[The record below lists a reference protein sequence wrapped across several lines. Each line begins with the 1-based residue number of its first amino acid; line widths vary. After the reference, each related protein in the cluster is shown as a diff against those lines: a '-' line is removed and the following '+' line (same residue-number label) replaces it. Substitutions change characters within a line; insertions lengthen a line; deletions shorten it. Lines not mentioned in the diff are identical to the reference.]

1 MPVYTVAQVARYM
14 RETLERDSLLSD
26 LWVNGE
32 ASNVFRSGAGHC
44 YFTLKDRESQLR
56 CVMFRSVAP
65 ARLPQDGE
73 AVVAHGRVSLYEARG
88 DVQLYVDMV
97 QPEGLGLQQLELERL
112 KAKLQAE
119 GLFDEARKRPLP
131 RFPRSIGVVTSPQ
144 GAVLHDIISVI
155 GRRYPA
161 VELVIAP
168 TRVQGDGAAE
178 EIVAALTALTAL
190 SDIDVVIVARGG
202 GSAEDL
208 SAFNAEVVARAV
220 YGSRAPVV
228 SAVGHE
234 TDVTLV
240 DFVADRRAPTPS
252 AAAEMVVPDRLELR
266 AAITSDEKRLVA
278 AMADAIAQRRREVH
292 AMTGRMAARVPD
304 VAQRRQRVDDLLR
317 SATAHIRTTLALR
330 RERVRGLALQIASLS
345 PARTLSRG
353 YAVVE
358 RDGTTVVSVA
368 QVRPGDPI
376 TVHVSDGRFG
386 GVVR

>member
-1 MPVYTVAQVARYM
+1 
-14 RETLERDSLLSD
+14 
-26 LWVNGE
+26 
-32 ASNVFRSGAGHC
+32 
-44 YFTLKDRESQLR
+44 
-56 CVMFRSVAP
+56 
-65 ARLPQDGE
+65 
-73 AVVAHGRVSLYEARG
+73 YEARG

-131 RFPRSIGVVTSPQ
+131 RFPQRIGVVTSPQ

-178 EIVAALTALTAL
+178 EIVAALESLNAL

-208 SAFNAEVVARAV
+208 SAFNAEAVARAV

-266 AAITSDEKRLVA
+266 AAITADEKRLVA
-278 AMADAIAQRRREVH
+278 AMADAIAQRRQQVH
-292 AMTGRMAARVPD
+292 HAAGRMAARVPD

-317 SATAHIRTTLALR
+317 SATAHLRATLALR

-358 RDGTTVVSVA
+358 RDGGTPVVSVA

>member
-1 MPVYTVAQVARYM
+1 M
-14 RETLERDSLLSD
+14 DKS
-26 LWVNGE
+26 
-32 ASNVFRSGAGHC
+32 
-44 YFTLKDRESQLR
+44 
-56 CVMFRSVAP
+56 
-65 ARLPQDGE
+65 
-73 AVVAHGRVSLYEARG
+73 AVVAIVARLRQAIEARG
-88 DVQLYVDMV
+88 IRPQKVILYGSYADGTHR
-97 QPEGLGLQQLELERL
+97 EG
-112 KAKLQAE
+112 
-119 GLFDEARKRPLP
+119 
-131 RFPRSIGVVTSPQ
+131 
-144 GAVLHDIISVI
+144 
-155 GRRYPA
+155 
-161 VELVIAP
+161 
-168 TRVQGDGAAE
+168 
-178 EIVAALTALTAL
+178 

-208 SAFNAEVVARAV
+208 SAFNAEAVARAV

-266 AAITSDEKRLVA
+266 AAITSGEKRMVA
-278 AMADAIAQRRREVH
+278 AMADAISQRRQQLRH
-292 AMTGRMAARVPD
+292 AVGRMAARVPD

-317 SATAHIRTTLALR
+317 SATAHLRATLALR